1 MMSSQA
7 DTARMAGMRLSAGPS
22 DVVRM
27 VSNPREI
34 TARLRYQQTFP
45 KS

>member
-1 MMSSQA
+1 MSSQA
-7 DTARMAGMRLSAGPS
+7 DTVRMAGMRLGAGPA
-22 DVVRM
+22 DIVRM

>member
-1 MMSSQA
+1 MQQNS
-7 DTARMAGMRLSAGPS
+7 DNLRMAGMKLGFGPADLARL
-22 DVVRM
+22 
-27 VSNPREI
+27 VSNPSEI

>member
-1 MMSSQA
+1 MMSNQGEPM
-7 DTARMAGMRLSAGPS
+7 RMAGMRLGAGPS

-34 TARLRYQQTFP
+34 TARLRYSQTFP
-45 KS
+45 RS